1 MELFCVYISLYVPA
15 VLLLEV
21 DHFLNLLLGNDLHLL
36 VLFKNHIQLSG
47 SVQKVLL
54 TENW

>member
-54 TENW
+54 TEN